1 MKFLVA
7 GLLFPLACAASDVI
21 TGTVGAPGGT
31 LALQRNFF
39 VGAAHAHVP
48 GLQAVVGATVELT
61 EGGKVLASGKTDA
74 RGVYAFAAP
83 ARFQPGPR
91 YIVRATNGSR
101 SLEAFVTALR
111 TNIDPATDATAKLL
125 LRHAALLRATDVQ
138 EVLPL
143 VQHLAWE
150 VDLPAAHSGAALAA
164 MLREAA
170 SNDEEIF
177 NIVASLGAGAE
188 IHGRVTDAAKKPL
201 ARITVL
207 VRDAASGVVRAMGHT
222 DAQGRYRVRVTP
234 GDYAISAQNE
244 TAASMAASERAK
256 ASTGVACNFELAPG
270 GRVSGL
276 VTAPNG
282 ARLTNV
288 RVKLRDARGA
298 VAQARTQD
306 DGSYRFNVAPGAYV
320 LLAENTTLQPF
331 ASNLPG
337 TPVAIKRGGDLTA
350 NLVLAEGE
358 MVSGVAA
365 PGTSV
370 RIVDAET
377 RQPVHVLRTNR
388 AGRYRLWLKPGRYA
402 AQ

>member
-1 MKFLVA
+1 VKFLVA

-21 TGTVGAPGGT
+21 TGTVGAPGGR
-31 LALQRNFF
+31 LALQSSFF

-48 GLQAVVGATVELT
+48 GLQAVVGATVELV
-61 EGGKVLASGKTDA
+61 EGGKVLASGKTNA
-74 RGVYAFAAP
+74 RGIYEFAAP

-91 YIVRATNGSR
+91 YMVRAGSAGQR
-101 SLEAFVTALR
+101 LEAFVTALR

-125 LRHAALLRATDVQ
+125 SRHAGRLRTTDVQ

-177 NIVASLGAGAE
+177 NIVASMGAAAE

-201 ARITVL
+201 ARITIL
-207 VRDAASGVVRAMGHT
+207 VRDPASGVVRAMGHT
-222 DAQGRYRVRVTP
+222 DTQGRYRVRVAQ
-234 GDYAISAQNE
+234 GDYAISALNE

-256 ASTGVACNFELAPG
+256 ASTGVARDFAFAAG

-288 RVKLRDARGA
+288 RVKLLDGRGA
-298 VAQARTQD
+298 AAEARTQD
-306 DGSYRFNVAPGAYV
+306 DGSYRFNVAPGSYA

-337 TPVAIKRGGDLTA
+337 KPITVKRGGDLTA
-350 NLVLAEGE
+350 NLVLADGE
-358 MVSGVAA
+358 MVSGAAA
-365 PGTSV
+365 PGSNV

-377 RQPVHVLRTNR
+377 REPVHVLRTNR